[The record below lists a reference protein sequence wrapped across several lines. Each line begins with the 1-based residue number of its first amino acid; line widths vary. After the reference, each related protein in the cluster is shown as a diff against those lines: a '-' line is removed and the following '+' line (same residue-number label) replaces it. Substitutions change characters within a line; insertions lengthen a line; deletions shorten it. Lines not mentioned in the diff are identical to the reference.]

1 MSCQSHEKISTDC
14 LSVLCLSLAE
24 AIAAVHRAVVLRFER
39 NFCFFT
45 ALCTDDLVHLALL
58 AALAAAAALVATITA
73 ASRFVLEA
81 LLSVEFLFT
90 GGEDEL
96 LATFFARECLV
107 LESHKIIPLLKNRI
121 THQMSGSLNAVNAD
135 IRRK

>member
-1 MSCQSHEKISTDC
+1 M
-14 LSVLCLSLAE
+14 LCSSLGE
-24 AIAAVHRAVVLRFER
+24 AVTAVHRAVVLRFKR
-39 NFCFFT
+39 NFRFFAT
-45 ALCTDDLVHLALL
+45 TCTDDLVHLALL
-58 AALAAAAALVATITA
+58 ATFAAAAALVTTITA

-90 GGEDEL
+90 SGEDEF